1 MLPPYLGKRTK
12 LGTLSYTISL
22 ESMRLNMQI
31 PHLLDKGEYAPSF
44 LAFKNLRLQGW
55 ETLHVFNLHDG
66 RYMKIMKGF

>member
-1 MLPPYLGKRTK
+1 
-12 LGTLSYTISL
+12 
-22 ESMRLNMQI
+22 MRLNMQI

-66 RYMKIMKGF
+66 RYMKIMKGL